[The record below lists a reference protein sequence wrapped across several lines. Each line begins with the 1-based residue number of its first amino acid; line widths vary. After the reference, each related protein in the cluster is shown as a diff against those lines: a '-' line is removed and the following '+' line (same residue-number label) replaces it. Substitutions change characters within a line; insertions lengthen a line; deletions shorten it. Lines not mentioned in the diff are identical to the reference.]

1 MIQYLAYHFTTS
13 DDQTA
18 EILMALLA
26 DYGFDTFDQND
37 NELSAYIPD
46 KTGIKTEIE
55 IYLFDLQ
62 QKFMF
67 TWTQT
72 DMEQKN
78 WNEEWEKNFQ
88 PILISNRCLI
98 RAPFHPAQK
107 NIEYDILIEPRM
119 SFGTGH
125 HESTHLM
132 IEEILGLQLNGKK
145 VCDAGCGTGILA
157 ILAAKKGAESVYA
170 VDIEEWAYRNAL
182 DNIAL
187 NNVIDKVTVELG
199 DFSLLQDK
207 QFDIILAN
215 INKHIV
221 LGNIQQFF
229 RSITPGGYLII
240 SGILQND
247 INDVEK
253 EAGNYF
259 FQLISTSSKQ
269 DWISAVFQ
277 QV

>member
-1 MIQYLAYHFTTS
+1 MKPYLAYHFTTA
-13 DDQTA
+13 DEQTA
-18 EILMALLA
+18 EILLALLA
-26 DYGFDTFDQND
+26 DYGFDTFDQNE
-37 NELSAYIPD
+37 NELSAYIAD
-46 KTGIKTEIE
+46 DGAIKNEIAA
-55 IYLFDLQ
+55 YLIDLRQ
-62 QKFMF
+62 QFVF
-67 TWTQT
+67 TYTQT
-72 DMEQKN
+72 EMEQKN

-88 PILISNRCLI
+88 PILIDNRCLI
-98 RAPFHPAQK
+98 RAPFHPADK
-107 NIEYDILIEPRM
+107 NAAFDLLIEPRM

-132 IEEILGLQLNGKK
+132 IQEILGFNFSGKT

-157 ILAAKKGAESVYA
+157 ILAAKKGADSVYA

-187 NNVIDKVTVELG
+187 NNVIDEVTVELG

-229 RSITPGGYLII
+229 RSTKPGGYLII

-247 INDVEK
+247 LHDVEK
-253 EAGNYF
+253 EAGMHY
-259 FQLISTSSKQ
+259 FQLISTRSRQ
-269 DWISAVFQ
+269 DWIAAVFQ

>member
-1 MIQYLAYHFTTS
+1 MIQYLAYHFTTA
-13 DDQTA
+13 DEQTA

-37 NELSAYIPD
+37 NQLSAYIPD
-46 KTGIKTEIE
+46 KVEIKNEIAT
-55 IYLFDLQ
+55 YLFDLQ
-62 QKFMF
+62 QKFVF
-67 TWTQT
+67 TWSQT
-72 DMEQKN
+72 EMEQKN
-78 WNEEWEKNFQ
+78 WNEEWEKNFK
-88 PILISNRCLI
+88 PVNIANRCLI
-98 RAPFHPAQK
+98 RAPFHPAEK
-107 NIEYDILIEPRM
+107 SVEFDILIEPRM

-132 IEEILGLQLNGKK
+132 IQEMLDLNFKGKS

-157 ILAAKKGAESVYA
+157 ILAAKKGAQSVFA

-187 NNVIDKVTVELG
+187 NNVIDEVTVELG

-229 RSITPGGYLII
+229 RSISPGGFLII

-259 FQLISTSSKQ
+259 FQLISTSSKH